1 MVEVAAASGPGQ
13 RRAQPRRRSVVAAA
27 GLGARPSGARASE
40 LVRSLKYGE
49 QGRAVTRAAVTQQ
62 VRRLL
67 AIPDRV
73 LLGAGQ
79 HPDAA
84 GGAGRPGQR
93 PGLMTI

>member
-1 MVEVAAASGPGQ
+1 
-13 RRAQPRRRSVVAAA
+13 
-27 GLGARPSGARASE
+27 LN
-40 LVRSLKYGE
+40 YGE
-49 QGRAVTRAAVTQQ
+49 QGRAVTREAVTQQ

-84 GGAGRPGQR
+84 GGAGGAGQR